1 MLKKHDLGITPYIE
15 NISSRDQSLVRMGTS
30 RVYVI
35 FKFAYMGKF
44 RWPYRSVPILLLLVP
59 HLDQPTLFYSLNKV
73 NRLRTRLHKQ
83 CSSGWGLFRPS
94 LLSWTGWGR
103 LRLRHSL
110 LGLEISWILSFKVS
124 TPYIEIPVTY
134 NTCIAY
140 IKANLI
146 DLSDLVLD
154 WPSKDG
160 CVLHCRPN

>member
-1 MLKKHDLGITPYIE
+1 
-15 NISSRDQSLVRMGTS
+15 
-30 RVYVI
+30 
-35 FKFAYMGKF
+35 MGKF

-124 TPYIEIPVTY
+124 TPYIEIPFTY

-146 DLSDLVLD
+146 DLSDIVFHCLPLFHIHRLFNTVSVCLE
-154 WPSKDG
+154 SK
-160 CVLHCRPN
+160 VHAYSVSVAE